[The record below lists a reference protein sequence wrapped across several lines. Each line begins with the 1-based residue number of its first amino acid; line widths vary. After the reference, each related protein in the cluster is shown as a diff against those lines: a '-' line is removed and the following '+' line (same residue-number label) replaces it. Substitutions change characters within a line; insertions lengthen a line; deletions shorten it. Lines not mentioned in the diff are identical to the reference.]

1 MPSGQQPRM
10 STTAADALTSIS
22 HQLLGKQQE
31 SGSREGHNL
40 GHFSFSYLLGGST
53 AGVKLQAT
61 CHKEQ
66 VYSSGMFGN
75 PGRCEARLFAQAAL
89 RAGLATGLPGGLSSP
104 AAPLSVEGK

>member
-1 MPSGQQPRM
+1 MSG
-10 STTAADALTSIS
+10 
-22 HQLLGKQQE
+22 GQE
-31 SGSREGHNL
+31 GEYFM
-40 GHFSFSYLLGGST
+40 HFPFSYLLGEST

-66 VYSSGMFGN
+66 VYFSGMFGN
-75 PGRCEARLFAQAAL
+75 PGKSEARVFGQAGL

>member
-1 MPSGQQPRM
+1 M
-10 STTAADALTSIS
+10 STTAAKTLIAIN
-22 HQLLGKQQE
+22 H
-31 SGSREGHNL
+31 
-40 GHFSFSYLLGGST
+40 HFSVNFLKNSQDGEYVSLFPFSYLLGEST

-66 VYSSGMFGN
+66 VYFSGMFGN
-75 PGRCEARLFAQAAL
+75 PGKCEARLFGQAGL

>member
-1 MPSGQQPRM
+1 M
-10 STTAADALTSIS
+10 STTTANTLISIN
-22 HQLLGKQQE
+22 H
-31 SGSREGHNL
+31 
-40 GHFSFSYLLGGST
+40 HFSVNFLKNSKSLVGRKGNISGIFPFSYLLGEST

-66 VYSSGMFGN
+66 VYFSGMFGN
-75 PGRCEARLFAQAAL
+75 PGKCEARVFAQAGL